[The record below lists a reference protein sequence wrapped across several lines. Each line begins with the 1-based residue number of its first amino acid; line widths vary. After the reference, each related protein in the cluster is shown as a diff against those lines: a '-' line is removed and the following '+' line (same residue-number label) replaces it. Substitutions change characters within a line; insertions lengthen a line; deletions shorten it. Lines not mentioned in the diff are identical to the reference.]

1 MLGRHGFLQT
11 QPEAQIMVRSL
22 RRIGIAIGSFVIAWL
37 AISLVAGVLLG
48 EAASRSELAGFAAL
62 ILGGLVYVDILRRER
77 STP

>member
-1 MLGRHGFLQT
+1 
-11 QPEAQIMVRSL
+11 MVRSL